1 MFAARRQA
9 TSLAPDPV
17 RFRADA
23 PGAAGGGEDRELDGV
38 DRVVALAHEGS
49 GESQRR
55 TRAAFPAA
63 RPLRDRHP
71 HVHLELQHGGQDVLV
86 DVRTEIGHFV
96 VHDLPEREELHL
108 DEAEGVAVGF
118 AGGDRPV
125 FVHHRRIE
133 AVHLAGVD
141 LAPDGLHDGIG
152 VAGRVV
158 HPRGGGAEG
167 VKVDLDSHG
176 CNVRPATLHPD
187 LHFRPAV
194 WHLLHFTL
202 LHGDS
207 IPNSARFWTRG
218 LELPPSL
225 EGTPPLP
232 TMGGFLSH

>member
-9 TSLAPDPV
+9 TSRLTS
-17 RFRADA
+17 
-23 PGAAGGGEDRELDGV
+23 ELDGV
-38 DRVVALAHEGS
+38 DRVVALAHEGR

-63 RPLRDRHP
+63 RPLSYRHP
-71 HVHLELQHGGQDVLV
+71 YVHLELQHGGQDVLV
-86 DVRTEIGHFV
+86 DLRAEIGHFV
-96 VHDLPEREELHL
+96 VHDLPEREKLHL

-141 LAPDGLHDGIG
+141 RAPDGLHDGIG

-167 VKVDLDSHG
+167 VKVDLDGHG
-176 CNVRPATLHPD
+176 CDVRPATLHPD

-194 WHLLHFTL
+194 WHLLHFAL
-202 LHGDS
+202 LRGGQYTKLRAPLDAWIGTSASPSKGHRLSLRWGD
-207 IPNSARFWTRG
+207 F
-218 LELPPSL
+218 
-225 EGTPPLP
+225 
-232 TMGGFLSH
+232 